1 MTKLVLLT
9 MNTVS
14 VFFTFHGCKTEEL
27 ATENSTKHLDGDD
40 GENVSIS
47 SKFLSKHYPD
57 QRILKHSRVLSQ
69 FHQCL
74 LLNSVLQN
82 LFMDHFFSLLCY
94 QRSFQIM
101 KYCENIMK
109 NLWLK
114 DIILVL
120 KMLISPL
127 DMTNAV
133 RLHLAKIWKKKQV
146 KFSSRIAKQ

>member
-14 VFFTFHGCKTEEL
+14 VFFTFHGYKTEEL

-57 QRILKHSRVLSQ
+57 QRILKHSRALSQ

-74 LLNSVLQN
+74 LLNSVL
-82 LFMDHFFSLLCY
+82 
-94 QRSFQIM
+94 
-101 KYCENIMK
+101 
-109 NLWLK
+109 
-114 DIILVL
+114 
-120 KMLISPL
+120 
-127 DMTNAV
+127 
-133 RLHLAKIWKKKQV
+133 
-146 KFSSRIAKQ
+146 